1 MEVAMRGLHLFLF
14 IVALATLSAVDAG
27 AATNCPSQT
36 PNVPGPY
43 YVFFDIGSTKI
54 NAAGMKEIKE
64 AAQRAKAMYITRVC
78 MLGKADKQGDEK
90 MNAALSVK
98 RAQAVADA
106 MVKEGVKPEYI
117 IVVGK
122 GEPYGDWLK
131 IFEDNVNDRSVK
143 ITLAK

>member
-1 MEVAMRGLHLFLF
+1 MRGLQLFGCIAFAMMLF
-14 IVALATLSAVDAG
+14 QADAR

-54 NAAGMKEIKE
+54 NADGMKEIKE
-64 AAQRAKAMYITRVC
+64 AAKRAKALYITRVC

-90 MNAALSVK
+90 LNAALSVK

-106 MVKEGVKPEYI
+106 MVKEGVNPKYI

-131 IFEDNVNDRSVK
+131 LLEDNSNDRSVK

>member
-1 MEVAMRGLHLFLF
+1 
-14 IVALATLSAVDAG
+14 
-27 AATNCPSQT
+27 
-36 PNVPGPY
+36 
-43 YVFFDIGSTKI
+43 
-54 NAAGMKEIKE
+54 
-64 AAQRAKAMYITRVC
+64 

-90 MNAALSVK
+90 ANAALSVK

-106 MVKEGVKPEYI
+106 LVKQGVNPKYI

-131 IFEDNVNDRSVK
+131 LFEDNQNDRTVK

>member
-1 MEVAMRGLHLFLF
+1 MKSRRLLSMFFVAAAA
-14 IVALATLSAVDAG
+14 IASTTAAS
-27 AATNCPSQT
+27 AATKCPSQAT
-36 PNVPGPY
+36 NIPGPY

-64 AAQRAKAMYITRVC
+64 AAQRAKAMYVTRVC

-90 MNAALSVK
+90 LNAALSVK

-106 MVKEGVKPEYI
+106 LVKEGVDPKYI

-131 IFEDNVNDRSVK
+131 LFEDNENDRSVK

>member
-1 MEVAMRGLHLFLF
+1 MRSLRLLSVFIAAAVVAVF
-14 IVALATLSAVDAG
+14 ATDAR
-27 AATNCPSQT
+27 AATKCPSQ
-36 PNVPGPY
+36 PPSVPGPY
-43 YVFFDIGSTKI
+43 YVFFDVGSTKI
-54 NAAGMKEIKE
+54 NDAGMKEIKE
-64 AAQRAKAMYITRVC
+64 AAQRAKAMYLTRVC

-90 MNAALSVK
+90 ANAALSVK

-106 MVKEGVKPEYI
+106 LVKQGVNPKYI

-131 IFEDNVNDRSVK
+131 LFEDNQNDRTVK

>member
-1 MEVAMRGLHLFLF
+1 MRSLHLFLLGA
-14 IVALATLSAVDAG
+14 IAAMMVHVDAH

-43 YVFFDIGSTKI
+43 YVFFDVGSTKI

-64 AAQRAKAMYITRVC
+64 AAQRAKALYITRVC

-90 MNAALSVK
+90 LNAALSVK

-106 MVKEGVKPEYI
+106 MVKEGVNPKYI

-131 IFEDNVNDRSVK
+131 LLEDNSNDRTVK

>member
-1 MEVAMRGLHLFLF
+1 MRMPRLLSVVIAAAMSF
-14 IVALATLSAVDAG
+14 AAAEAG
-27 AATNCPSQT
+27 AATKCPSQAT
-36 PNVPGPY
+36 NVPGPY
-43 YVFFDIGSTKI
+43 YVFFDVGSTKI
-54 NAAGMKEIKE
+54 NAAGLKEIKE

-90 MNAALSVK
+90 ANAVLSVK

-106 MVKEGVKPEYI
+106 LIKEGVKPKYI

-122 GEPYGDWLK
+122 GEPYGDWLRL
-131 IFEDNVNDRSVK
+131 FEDNQADRSVK